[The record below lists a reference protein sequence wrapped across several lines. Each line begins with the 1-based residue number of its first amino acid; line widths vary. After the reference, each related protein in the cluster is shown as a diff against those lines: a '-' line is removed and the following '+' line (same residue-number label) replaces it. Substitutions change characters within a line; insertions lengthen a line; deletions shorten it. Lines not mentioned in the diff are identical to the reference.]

1 LKCNFDNLCKMPT
14 IDSYGFG
21 HIKIDGKSYYND
33 VIIFP
38 EKVSIPWWRKEGHK
52 LHADDLKPIF
62 DYMPGV
68 LIVGTGSS
76 GFMEV
81 PEETRRYIEKR
92 NIGLVVEKTKAACDT
107 YNRIRDEKVVAALH
121 LTC

>member
-1 LKCNFDNLCKMPT
+1 MPT

-38 EKVSIPWWRKEGHK
+38 EKVSTSWWRKEGHK
-52 LHADDLKPIF
+52 LHADDLKPVF
-62 DYMPGV
+62 DYKPGV

-81 PEETRRYIEKR
+81 PEETRKYRPLTNLGRIYI
-92 NIGLVVEKTKAACDT
+92 L
-107 YNRIRDEKVVAALH
+107 
-121 LTC
+121 

>member
-1 LKCNFDNLCKMPT
+1 MPT
-14 IDSYGFG
+14 IDSYSFG

-38 EKVSIPWWRKEGHK
+38 EKIRGSWWRKEGHK
-52 LHADDLKPIF
+52 LQVEDLRTVF
-62 DYMPGV
+62 DYKPNV

-81 PEETRRYIEKR
+81 PAETREHIRKQ
-92 NIGLVVEKTKAACDT
+92 NIKLVVEKTKTACDT
-107 YNRIRDEKVVAALH
+107 YNKIKGEKVVAALH